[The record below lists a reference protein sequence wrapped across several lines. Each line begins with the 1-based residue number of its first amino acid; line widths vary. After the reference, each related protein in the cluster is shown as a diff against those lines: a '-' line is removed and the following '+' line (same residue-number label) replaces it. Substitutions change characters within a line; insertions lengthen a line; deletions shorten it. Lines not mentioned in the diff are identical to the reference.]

1 MQNAFYFILK
11 AILFFKMFKFFDSI
25 FDQVGKRR
33 DKKAKNNLT
42 FYDVTDW
49 TASNYSTSTAQYLKK

>member
-11 AILFFKMFKFFDSI
+11 AILFLKMFKFFDSI

-49 TASNYSTSTAQYLKK
+49 TAGNYSTSTAQYLKK